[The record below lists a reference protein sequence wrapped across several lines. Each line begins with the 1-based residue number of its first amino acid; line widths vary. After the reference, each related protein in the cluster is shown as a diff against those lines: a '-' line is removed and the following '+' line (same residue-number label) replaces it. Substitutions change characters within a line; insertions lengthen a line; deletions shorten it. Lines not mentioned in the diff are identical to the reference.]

1 MNLYFKI
8 LSIIYGNLIFFLCPI
23 LFSTIV
29 NMDVAISSESEIA
42 MGLADTTGASVG
54 ESDNRNGQAL
64 LNLQNSKIVGGSK
77 SFNDAYAAM
86 VSTIGTKTATLKS
99 SSTTQ
104 ANVVTQLSNQ
114 QHWFMEI
121 LQLYN
126 ISFIIIS
133 SILFF
138 DKV

>member
-1 MNLYFKI
+1 
-8 LSIIYGNLIFFLCPI
+8 
-23 LFSTIV
+23 
-29 NMDVAISSESEIA
+29 MDVAISSESEIA

-114 QHWFMEI
+114 QQSISGVNLDEEYGN
-121 LQLYN
+121 LQLFQQYYLANAQVLQTASTLFDALIN
-126 ISFIIIS
+126 IR
-133 SILFF
+133 
-138 DKV
+138 